1 MKKVYSQVVLV
12 DIPAFA
18 VLRRVGVDDSHASK
32 VGGSEKGRRVGR
44 ITNELGVVIGNDGG
58 RDDVGARGGLSFSV
72 GTEEGMHTLE
82 GSKRGPGWWSRKH
95 RWWPRNGC
103 HR

>member
-1 MKKVYSQVVLV
+1 MNTRRGGTRRHVPEVDDKVANAPEEVVLV

-44 ITNELGVVIGNDGG
+44 ITNELGVVVGNDGG
-58 RDDVGARGGLSFSV
+58 RDDVGTRGGVNILC
-72 GTEEGMHTLE
+72 
-82 GSKRGPGWWSRKH
+82 RY
-95 RWWPRNGC
+95 
-103 HR
+103 